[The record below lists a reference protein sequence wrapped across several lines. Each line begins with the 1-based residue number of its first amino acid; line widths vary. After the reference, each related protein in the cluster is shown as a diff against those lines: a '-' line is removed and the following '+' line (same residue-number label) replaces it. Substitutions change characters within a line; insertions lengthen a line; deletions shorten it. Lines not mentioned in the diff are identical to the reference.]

1 MSEITYTL
9 IDVSEFNP
17 DGDNSHLGG
26 TVLRNPHSHV
36 VQVTED
42 GRSLGPKSFAV
53 MSPLDHH
60 AELMVESGQLVI
72 MTSTPPPPPPTVKP
86 KAAAKSKRDSD
97 DSEGPA
103 SE

>member
-9 IDVSEFNP
+9 IGSSE
-17 DGDNSHLGG
+17 DYSHELGV
-26 TVLRNPHSHV
+26 VLRNPHSHV
-36 VQVTED
+36 VQVTEE
-42 GRSLGPKSFAV
+42 GHSLGPKSLGLI
-53 MSPLDHH
+53 SSLDHFG
-60 AELMVESGQLVI
+60 ELMVESGQLVI
-72 MTSTPPPPPPTVKP
+72 MNPPPAPPPPTVKP